1 MNDKPIRKRELFFLF
16 FRIGAFTLGGGLAMV
31 GVMRHELV
39 EAKKLLTEEEFS
51 DQFSLATSVPG
62 AIAVNMGYI
71 LGLRFGGVFGAML
84 SILGVVLPSFLV
96 IIGIVLL
103 LGGSIENPLVGKF
116 FRGASAAVA
125 AQITFSTLM
134 FAKTIRKDIISII
147 VALSAFVI
155 LFLTGVH
162 PIAIIAGSLLIRLL
176 LPFREKKR

>member
-1 MNDKPIRKRELFFLF
+1 MLF

-39 EAKKLLTEEEFS
+39 EGKKLLSEEEFS

-62 AIAVNMGYI
+62 AIAVNMGYL
-71 LGLRFGGVFGAML
+71 LGLQFGGVPGAIL

-103 LGGSIENPLVGKF
+103 LGGSIDNPLVEKF

-125 AQITFSTLM
+125 AQITFSSLM
-134 FAKTIRKDIISII
+134 FAGTMKRDIISL
-147 VALSAFVI
+147 VLALAAFGV
-155 LFLTGVH
+155 LFFTGAH
-162 PIAIIAGSLLIRLL
+162 PIIIIGGSLLLRLI
-176 LPFREKKR
+176 LPFRGMEK